1 MMRKLIMAAIALIT
15 VAITSCSEDTNRLGN
30 TLTSPVDKFT
40 VTTDTFD
47 VATRSIKADSVLSRS
62 AYSYIGRLK
71 DPETGSYITCD
82 YMTQFHILENQA
94 SKLFPDKE
102 TLAAQGAVFS
112 AKADSCFISIII
124 NGYQGDSLA
133 AMKLNIRELAKP
145 VEESRTY
152 YTNFDPAAKGY
163 LRTDAGAINQSMVYS
178 MTDLTLSDSLRNVY
192 RKNGYYM
199 NVRIPLNNDYTDKN
213 GKLYSAEEG
222 GYGTYLMQTFYEH
235 PEYFKNAKTFT
246 RNVCPGFYITC
257 TDGLG
262 VITEVAYT
270 QLTTY
275 FHQTLKDTT
284 YVGNVSLNAT
294 EEVLQTTH
302 ITNNKENIN
311 KLVADNE

>member
-112 AKADSCFISIII
+112 AQSDSCFISVII

-133 AMKLNIRELAKP
+133 AMKLNIR
-145 VEESRTY
+145 
-152 YTNFDPAAKGY
+152 
-163 LRTDAGAINQSMVYS
+163 
-178 MTDLTLSDSLRNVY
+178 
-192 RKNGYYM
+192 
-199 NVRIPLNNDYTDKN
+199 
-213 GKLYSAEEG
+213 
-222 GYGTYLMQTFYEH
+222 
-235 PEYFKNAKTFT
+235 
-246 RNVCPGFYITC
+246 
-257 TDGLG
+257 
-262 VITEVAYT
+262 
-270 QLTTY
+270 
-275 FHQTLKDTT
+275 
-284 YVGNVSLNAT
+284 
-294 EEVLQTTH
+294 
-302 ITNNKENIN
+302 
-311 KLVADNE
+311 